1 MKRPK
6 WATQRRYK
14 VVTGPLHG
22 EYLRSNT
29 KTFCSPISVDDRYS
43 DCMGTQGTVLV
54 YTPGK
59 VVRSPNGFC
68 RNQGHT
74 CCRGIHAYRTKDAAQ
89 LHAQSTSAIITVWAK
104 AWVGGRVKQRATR
117 VWVGHRCK

>member
-14 VVTGPLHG
+14 VVTGPG
-22 EYLRSNT
+22 SNT
-29 KTFCSPISVDDRYS
+29 KTFCSPISVDDRES
-43 DCMGTQGTVLV
+43 DCMGTLGTHGTVLV

-89 LHAQSTSAIITVWAK
+89 RHSQRTSAIITVWAK
-104 AWVGGRVKQRATR
+104 AWVGGLVKQRAP
-117 VWVGHRCK
+117 